1 MRVRVGRRRR
11 RREGKWEGGTLSRQM
26 GRRRKDKRI
35 VIFTIDVMLRFRH
48 LVSLL

>member
-11 RREGKWEGGTLSRQM
+11 RREGKWLSRQM